1 MVIDLSNIP
10 IEELKEEMRRR
21 SNLASDESKIR
32 IILKKL
38 SESEMEFLETSIK
51 ENPTWVQKEVGR
63 MLTSIYDP

>member
-32 IILKKL
+32 TILKKL
-38 SESEMEFLETSIK
+38 SESEIENLERWLTEDPMWIK
-51 ENPTWVQKEVGR
+51 SEVTR
-63 MLTSIYDP
+63 MLASIYDP

>member
-1 MVIDLSNIP
+1 MVIDLTNVP

-21 SNLASDESKIR
+21 SNLASDASKIR
-32 IILKKL
+32 TILKKL

-63 MLTSIYDP
+63 MLASIYDP